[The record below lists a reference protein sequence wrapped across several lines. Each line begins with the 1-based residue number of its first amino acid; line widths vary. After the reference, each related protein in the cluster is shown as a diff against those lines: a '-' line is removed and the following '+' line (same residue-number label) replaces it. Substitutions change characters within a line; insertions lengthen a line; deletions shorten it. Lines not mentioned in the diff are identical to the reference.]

1 MKTKISQTISF
12 FLVVVMLVTSCVN
25 LLVWDFFFLFKQYLV
40 ILFIICNAIIIL
52 LNYQKTIKQQRVLF
66 FLGAITL
73 LIYVFNSMFYD
84 SFSIQEGGS
93 GLLLVNLVLSF
104 ISFNAISFSVK
115 QTKFI
120 LNMVGLF
127 SIVYLLF
134 HFFHYTPYNAN
145 TLGTFSFV
153 LLIYVLLWLEFYS
166 HRLVVKLIVF
176 FVFFAFAY
184 LQECRSVLIGELL
197 FLMMLIFSF
206 WINKIFFRVLVIGLN
221 LGSIIL
227 PPLWVQIWLS
237 GFTLKIPFI
246 DKGLY
251 SGRERVWNTFLNAF
265 YDNPLIGSGNGVLQ
279 IPLEHYKE
287 FTAHN
292 FLLAVLTVYGILIF
306 VLVFISLTKI
316 LYNKRDKIVAA
327 KVSTLPL
334 AGLLGIL
341 ATSYF
346 EIIPISYIHSIMIW
360 FLLTLINSKIRAANM
375 QRGIK

>member
-1 MKTKISQTISF
+1 MKAKISQILSS
-12 FLVVVMLVTSCVN
+12 FLVIVMLAASCVN
-25 LLVWDFFFLFKQYLV
+25 LLVWEFFFAFKQYLI
-40 ILFIICNAIIIL
+40 ILFIICNAVIIL
-52 LNYQKTIKQQRVLF
+52 LNYQKTIRQQLGIFVL
-66 FLGAITL
+66 GVITL
-73 LIYVFNSMFYD
+73 LIYCLNSMFYD
-84 SFSIQEGGS
+84 SFSIREGGS
-93 GLLLVNLVLSF
+93 ALLLVNLILAL
-104 ISFNAISFSVK
+104 ISFNAISFSIK

-120 LNMVGLF
+120 LKMVGLF

-134 HFFHYTPYNAN
+134 HFLRSTPYNTN

-153 LLIYVLLWLEFYS
+153 LLVYVLLWLEPYIQ
-166 HRLVVKLIVF
+166 RLAVKLIIF
-176 FVFFAFAY
+176 SIFFAFAFF
-184 LQECRSVLIGELL
+184 QECRSVLIGEFL
-197 FLMMLIFSF
+197 FLIMLIFPF
-206 WINKIFFRVLVIGLN
+206 WVNKIFFRSLVIGLN

-227 PPLWVQIWLS
+227 PPLWVKVWLS

-246 DKGLY
+246 SKGLY
-251 SGRERVWNTFLNAF
+251 SGRERVWDAFLNAF

-287 FTAHN
+287 FTPHN
-292 FLLAVLTVYGILIF
+292 FLLAILTVYGILIF
-306 VLVFISLTKI
+306 ILVFILLTKI
-316 LYNKRDKIVAA
+316 LFNKRDEMAEA

-360 FLLTLINSKIRAANM
+360 LLLAIINSKIKAANI